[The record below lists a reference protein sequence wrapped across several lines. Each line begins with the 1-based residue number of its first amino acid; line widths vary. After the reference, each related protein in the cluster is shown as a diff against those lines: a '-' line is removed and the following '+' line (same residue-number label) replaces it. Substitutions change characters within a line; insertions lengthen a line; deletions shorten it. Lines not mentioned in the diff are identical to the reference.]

1 MAGGGDDEGGV
12 DGVGVH
18 AGLVV
23 VVHGD
28 EGPVG
33 DYARDADAAAAGVR
47 AGDEVFDGGGVEELD
62 VWEGEDAGE
71 ECGGEEGGVF
81 DEDVGAEVFVWLG

>member
-1 MAGGGDDEGGV
+1 MARGGDDERGV

-28 EGPVG
+28 EGPVCHDAG
-33 DYARDADAAAAGVR
+33 DADGGGVR
-47 AGDEVFDGGGVEELD
+47 DGGGGARDEVFDCGGVEELD
-62 VWEGEDAGE
+62 VGEGED
-71 ECGGEEGGVF
+71 
-81 DEDVGAEVFVWLG
+81 LG

>member
-1 MAGGGDDEGGV
+1 MAGGGDDERGV

-33 DYARDADAAAAGVR
+33 DDTGDADGAVGAVG
-47 AGDEVFDGGGVEELD
+47 AGDQVLDGGGVEELD
-62 VWEGEDAGE
+62 VGEGEDLGE
-71 ECGGEEGGVF
+71 EGGGEEG
-81 DEDVGAEVFVWLG
+81 L